1 MFALGDYDFELP
13 AALIAQHPAPQRDQ
27 SRLMLLNR
35 ANGALQHRHFRD
47 LNAVLTP
54 QDLLVINDTR
64 VVPARLFGRK
74 PSGGRVEI
82 LILDYVGGQQ
92 RFRNDGH
99 FICDCLVRAAKRPR
113 PGTHIEFAAGLTAEV
128 LASRAEIHTLRF
140 ESKGALE
147 THLESLGR
155 MPLPPYIR
163 RAGDAPESPEDR
175 ERYQTVYARHPG
187 AVAAPTAGLH
197 FTDAMLAQMAAAGIP
212 LVRLTLHVGY
222 GTFVPVRVSDIRQHR
237 MHAERYQIRPEAAAQ
252 INRHRARGGRVI
264 AVGTTCVRALEFAAD
279 AQGRLQAGEG
289 VNDLFMYPG
298 YRFRLVDGM
307 ITNFHLP
314 QSTLLMLVA
323 AFAGREQ
330 ILAAY
335 AQAVAAGYRFFSYGD
350 AMFIHP
356 ARGNASQ
363 EGDSGATV

>member
-1 MFALGDYDFELP
+1 MFALGDYDFALP
-13 AALIAQHPAPQRDQ
+13 ETLIAQHPASQRDQ
-27 SRLMLLNR
+27 SRLMLLDR
-35 ANGALQHRHFRD
+35 ANGALQHRHFHD
-47 LNAVLTP
+47 LTAILAP

-64 VVPARLFGRK
+64 VIPARLWGRK
-74 PSGGRVEI
+74 PSGGRVEV

-92 RFRNDGH
+92 RLRREGH

-113 PGTHIEFAAGLTAEV
+113 TGTRIEFAAGLTAEV

-140 ESKGALE
+140 DAAGAME
-147 THLESLGR
+147 EQLESLGV
-155 MPLPPYIR
+155 MPLPPYIKR
-163 RAGDAPESPEDR
+163 PGDAPDRPEDR

-197 FTDAMLAQMAAAGIP
+197 FTEAMLGQLAAARIP

-237 MHAERYQIRPEAAAQ
+237 MHAERYRIRPEAAAQ
-252 INRHRARGGRVI
+252 INHHRALGGRVI

-289 VNDLFMYPG
+289 ANDLFIYPG

-323 AFAGREQ
+323 AFAGRDN

-335 AQAVAAGYRFFSYGD
+335 GQAVAAGYRFFSYGD

-356 ARGNASQ
+356 GHADA
-363 EGDSGATV
+363 